1 MTKLTYFGKITEA
14 GGLDITNKRGFL
26 SDLKELAGKAI
37 RITIEGKAKRSNKQ
51 NAYLHGCIVPIVK
64 AHLLDLGWK
73 EAKSDEWVKN
83 YIKYNCLIKEVSNEQ
98 TGEVIKTLGESSML
112 TKSEFM
118 DFVADIQRFC
128 SEMLDLY
135 VPDPGEQVQMEF

>member
-1 MTKLTYFGKITEA
+1 MKLTYFGKITDV

-26 SDLKELAGKAI
+26 ADLKEFAGKAI
-37 RITIEGKAKRSNKQ
+37 RITIEGKAKRSTKQ
-51 NAYLHGCIVPIVK
+51 NSYLHGCIIPIVK

-98 TGEVIKTLGESSML
+98 TGEVIKTLGETSML

-118 DFVADIQRFC
+118 DFVADIQ
-128 SEMLDLY
+128 EWGATKLDLQI
-135 VPDPGEQVQMEF
+135 PSPGEIIEMEF

>member
-1 MTKLTYFGKITEA
+1 MKLTYFGKITEA
-14 GGLDITNKRGFL
+14 GGLDITNKKGFL
-26 SDLKELAGKAI
+26 ADLKEFAGKAI

-51 NAYLHGCIVPIVK
+51 NSYLHGCIIPIVK

-98 TGEVIKTLGESSML
+98 TGEVIKTLGETSML

-128 SEMLDLY
+128 SETLDLY
-135 VPDPGEQVQMEF
+135 VPDPNEQIQMEF